1 MRMNLWT
8 ATISSLFVTLAA
20 IAAPAS
26 FDYGDGRHW
35 TGETGQSITVT
46 YTSGG
51 RTITVDGVLEDVK
64 GTYIAVVEE
73 TSGRSRTHF
82 IYLTELQSISTEGDE
97 GGGEAQPNTSSGASA
112 DLKAVEQG
120 PEAPPA
126 AQEVGDLPRG
136 VFVLPLTDMVGHQFR
151 EVEIRQIGEHADKF
165 GPGQMWEAV
174 AQRVTELGGMILTD
188 QRVEQ
193 VHAAGERVHAVT
205 AVNTQTGE
213 STTFEGEFVFS
224 TMPVKDLI
232 RAMGDMPPQDVKQV
246 SEGLVYRDFLTV
258 GLLLGELRVR
268 ESSRNG
274 NRLLRDNWIYI
285 QEPDVRLGRLQIFNN
300 WSPHMVAEPDKV
312 WLGLEYFCNEGDD
325 LWTLSNEDMVALG
338 IEELERI
345 DIIDADEVCD
355 STVIRM
361 PKAYPAYFGTYDQLG
376 RVRAFADSFKNLY
389 LIGRNG
395 QHRYNNQDHSMLAA
409 MTAVD
414 NIAQGRTGKENVWAV
429 NAEQEYHERK

>member
-1 MRMNLWT
+1 MH
-8 ATISSLFVTLAA
+8 ALAKPFRRSGD
-20 IAAPAS
+20 IA
-26 FDYGDGRHW
+26 
-35 TGETGQSITVT
+35 Q
-46 YTSGG
+46 
-51 RTITVDGVLEDVK
+51 K
-64 GTYIAVVEE
+64 GTE
-73 TSGRSRTHF
+73 TTL
-82 IYLTELQSISTEGDE
+82 I
-97 GGGEAQPNTSSGASA
+97 
-112 DLKAVEQG
+112 EQFLY
-120 PEAPPA
+120 P
-126 AQEVGDLPRG
+126 
-136 VFVLPLTDMVGHQFR
+136 
-151 EVEIRQIGEHADKF
+151 KF

-345 DIIDADEVCD
+345 DIIDADEVRD